1 MKLLF
6 HLTFFLMCII
16 VTSCTDSFEEPECAR
31 DYTHESFAKDGQ
43 PTVDCINGLPK
54 FQTSRSSSDIS
65 ALSDDELREIFEEG
79 YTGTPVNGK
88 NLKLLFNKQLAS
100 LTGLVAGNIYIT
112 RYEEYHK
119 IVNLNGSEFYDDEEY
134 NECGLRKM
142 PELQGGYI
150 SYNERGYNT
159 ISVGAN
165 QMQLTTYLI
174 HVISDMSGRKLDIYY
189 PCVPSKIKW
198 HYFLYN

>member
-1 MKLLF
+1 
-6 HLTFFLMCII
+6 MCLIC
-16 VTSCTDSFEEPECAR
+16 TSCTDSFEEPECAR
-31 DYTHESFAKDGQ
+31 GVSLEPFAKDSQ
-43 PTVDCINGLPK
+43 QTVNASGDLPK
-54 FQTSRSSSDIS
+54 LQTRRTLPSIS
-65 ALSDDELREIFEEG
+65 TLSDDELREIVEEG
-79 YTGTPVNGK
+79 YNGSPVNGQ
-88 NLKLLFNKQLAS
+88 NLKLLFNKQLAN

-134 NECGLRKM
+134 DECGLRKQ
-142 PELQGGYI
+142 PELQGGNIPYD
-150 SYNERGYNT
+150 ERGYNT
-159 ISVGAN
+159 ISVREN

-189 PCVPSKIKW
+189 PCIPSKIKW

>member
-6 HLTFFLMCII
+6 QLTFLLMCLIC
-16 VTSCTDSFEEPECAR
+16 TSCTDSFEEPECAR
-31 DYTHESFAKDGQ
+31 GVSLESFAKDSPQ
-43 PTVDCINGLPK
+43 TVNASGDLPK
-54 FQTSRSSSDIS
+54 LQTRRTLPSIS
-65 ALSDDELREIFEEG
+65 TLSDDELREIVEEG
-79 YTGTPVNGK
+79 YNGSPVNGQ
-88 NLKLLFNKQLAS
+88 NLKLLFNKQLAN

-134 NECGLRKM
+134 DECGLRKQ
-142 PELQGGYI
+142 PELQGGNIPYD
-150 SYNERGYNT
+150 ERGYNT
-159 ISVGAN
+159 ISVREN

-189 PCVPSKIKW
+189 PCIPSKIKW